1 MQFTLAL
8 LLSRKY
14 SLRRSLFDSHTLAVF
29 IIAALDTNLATK
41 AGAYRARTLQLVFSL
56 NNMFYVQKA
65 MKSEVRA
72 CWSFDFVSR
81 ELSFVTVC
89 MFALDVD
96 LILKFLSLAASLVRH
111 VIISWNLSNSSPFS
125 PYSDARRIWFG

>member
-1 MQFTLAL
+1 MRSHPCIQFTLAL
-8 LLSRKY
+8 SLSENGT
-14 SLRRSLFDSHTLAVF
+14 SDLHFLTPPLPLAVF

-72 CWSFDFVSR
+72 F
-81 ELSFVTVC
+81 
-89 MFALDVD
+89 
-96 LILKFLSLAASLVRH
+96 SL
-111 VIISWNLSNSSPFS
+111 F
-125 PYSDARRIWFG
+125 